1 MNGSLSLRNS
11 YLLLI
16 GLIVVFSSFSFVYRD
31 ERVSTYLSNIAAGV
45 VSSLVII
52 FLVDRII
59 ERNRE
64 KERLRVVKIALGR
77 LRIPITWQ
85 MMLLCKIYKAAASKK
100 PTLLPTTFEETF
112 TDDYY
117 KEISFLDF
125 TKDAG
130 VALKRDWFTH
140 LDLETKFFK
149 EKLEKIIDAY
159 AAFLDVKLINILER
173 IINSNFFVFMPQIR
187 MTPEVDRQH
196 GFRRPNYTMFSG
208 TEGFVKEYVS
218 LMLELIEFFNS
229 RSDKPIELIQGLWS
243 DIESPKWGS
252 GRASSHSS

>member
-1 MNGSLSLRNS
+1 MNGSSSLRKS

-16 GLIVVFSSFSFVYRD
+16 GLIIIFSGFSFVYRD

-45 VSSLVII
+45 VSSLIII

-64 KERLRVVKIALGR
+64 MDRRRVAGIALQRLRY
-77 LRIPITWQ
+77 PILWQ
-85 MMLLCKIYKAAASKK
+85 MNLLCNIYKAAAQSK
-100 PTLLPTTFEETF
+100 PTPLPTTFEDTF
-112 TDDYY
+112 TNNYY

-130 VALKRDWFTH
+130 LALKRDWFTH
-140 LDLETKFFK
+140 LDLETKIFK

-159 AAFLDVKLINILER
+159 AGFLDVKLINVLER
-173 IINSNFFVFMPQIR
+173 IINSNFVVFIPQIR

-196 GFRRPNYTMFSG
+196 GFRRPHYAMFSG
-208 TEGFVKEYVS
+208 TEEFVKEYVS
-218 LMLELIEFFNS
+218 LMLELIEYFNS
-229 RSDKPIELIQGLWS
+229 HSESPIQLIQGWWS
-243 DIESPKWGS
+243 NIQSPKWGS
-252 GRASSHSS
+252 GRV